1 MIPGARL
8 RPPLRLLRVEVDDV
22 AHDTGWVDAKMFLAR
37 HPHNEDAE
45 ISFVSLPK
53 MIAGANCHRAT
64 RRARDHPYLAQNCQM
79 VISEQLTG
87 VLIPVV

>member
-37 HPHNEDAE
+37 HPHNEDADLTIRPE
-45 ISFVSLPK
+45 S
-53 MIAGANCHRAT
+53 G
-64 RRARDHPYLAQNCQM
+64 
-79 VISEQLTG
+79 SE
-87 VLIPVV
+87 